1 MACGASR
8 PCAMGLGAQA
18 SRQTPWPPEPEPER
32 LKMASNQGAQATG
45 PKGPERDLGKDWDD
59 GQGR

>member
-1 MACGASR
+1 
-8 PCAMGLGAQA
+8 MGLGPQA